1 MADTK
6 ENEKLQTVAN
16 ISTLN
21 VVSRCKEE
29 VKDIHG
35 KLVKMQTTFKSIDGN
50 NFKEFDYDDWKK
62 IISLFDIASIQTN
75 MIVQRM
81 ELFLEYAKAS
91 PKVEGAV

>member
-1 MADTK
+1 MQDDTLK
-6 ENEKLQTVAN
+6 TMAN
-16 ISTLN
+16 ITTLN
-21 VVSRCKEE
+21 VINRGKEE
-29 VKDIHG
+29 VKDIHD
-35 KLVKMQTTFKSIDGN
+35 KLVKMQITFKSIDGN
-50 NFKEFDYDDWKK
+50 NFKEFDYDDWRK